1 MRPIDQTTVLVT
13 GATDG
18 LGRGVAGELAGR
30 GATLLVHGR
39 SLERGE
45 RLVDELRRATGNDR
59 IHLYIADLADLR
71 QVDRLADELI
81 RDHERLHVVVNNA
94 GIGSGLPDGRE
105 RQESV
110 DGVELR
116 FAVNYLAGY
125 LLTERLL
132 PLLRRSAPA
141 RIVNV
146 ASVGQQ
152 EIDFDDVM
160 LTRGYD
166 GWRAYRQSKLAQVL
180 YTVDLAERLPADE
193 ITINSLH
200 PATFMPTKIVTGE
213 NQPIDTLES
222 GVANVI
228 RLVVSPDLADVTGS
242 FFDREAES
250 KAHPQAYNPADRQR
264 LRELSDRLVADAL
277 PQR

>member
-1 MRPIDQTTVLVT
+1 VRPIDQTTVLVT

-18 LGRGVAGELAGR
+18 LGRGVAGELASR
-30 GATLLVHGR
+30 GATVLVHGR
-39 SLERGE
+39 SAERGE
-45 RLVDELRRATGNDR
+45 RVVDDLRRATGNDR
-59 IHLYIADLADLR
+59 IQLYLADLADLR
-71 QVDRLADELI
+71 QVADFADEVGRRHDRLDAL
-81 RDHERLHVVVNNA
+81 VNNA
-94 GIGSGLPDGRE
+94 GIGSGLPDSRG

-110 DGVELR
+110 DGIELR

-146 ASVGQQ
+146 ASLGQQ
-152 EIDFDDVM
+152 AIDFDDVM

-180 YTVDLAERLPADE
+180 YTVDLAERLPAGE
-193 ITINSLH
+193 VTVNSLH

-222 GVANVI
+222 GVANVV
-228 RLVVSPDLADVTGS
+228 RLVVEPDLADVSGS
-242 FFDREAES
+242 FFDRDAES
-250 KAHPQAYNPADRQR
+250 KADPQAYDPADRQR
-264 LRELSDRLVADAL
+264 LRELSERLVADAL
-277 PQR
+277 PGH